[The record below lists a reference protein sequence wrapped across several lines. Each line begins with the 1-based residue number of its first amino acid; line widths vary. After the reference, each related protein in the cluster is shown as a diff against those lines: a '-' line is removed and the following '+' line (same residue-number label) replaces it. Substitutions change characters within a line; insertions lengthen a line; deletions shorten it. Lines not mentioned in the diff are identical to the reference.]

1 MSRTLSLVLVVLG
14 VIFLLL
20 AAAAYF
26 VTSVHFFAHEVAILG
41 VLGLVLAA
49 VGVFGMVTGRSA
61 A

>member
-14 VIFLLL
+14 VILLLL

-26 VTSVHFFAHEVAILG
+26 VASIHFFAHEVAIFG
-41 VLGLVLAA
+41 VLGVVLAA
-49 VGVFGMVTGRSA
+49 VGIFGMVTGRSA